1 MAANSIYNNGGANL
15 MSFGQHGGAYAATDV
30 SSGAVTIPAG
40 KVVVAVTSLNDATEF
55 TSADTGFPQINNIAI
70 PKGITVYGRWSSV
83 TIDGTGGA
91 AIVYFGP

>member
-1 MAANSIYNNGGANL
+1 

-70 PKGITVYGRWSSV
+70 LRGLLFTE
-83 TIDGTGGA
+83 DGA
-91 AIVYFGP
+91 ALRLTAQVEQLSFTLAPDA